1 VREEVRKMSR
11 NRLLCIDNL
20 RIMLI
25 MLIILVH
32 LAITYVG
39 SWYYHEGQPG
49 MIESMLCMFFL
60 GVSQSLFMGFF
71 FLISGYFTTG
81 SYNRKGTCHF
91 LKDRLLRLGIPLL
104 FYIIFIDPLIEY
116 ALVLS
121 KGFKGLFRIISG
133 YILIIIMIWE
143 ADCCGLLKRF

>member
-1 VREEVRKMSR
+1 
-11 NRLLCIDNL
+11 
-20 RIMLI
+20 MLI

-32 LAITYVG
+32 LAITYGAPVG
-39 SWYYHEGQPG
+39 GWYYHEGQPG
-49 MIESMLCMFFL
+49 MIESMLYVFFL

-81 SYNRKGTCHF
+81 SYNRKGTYHF

-116 ALVLS
+116 ALVS
-121 KGFKGLFRIISG
+121 SQQ
-133 YILIIIMIWE
+133 
-143 ADCCGLLKRF
+143 